1 MSYTELEH
9 GYQGLRSASR
19 PIFYVGDI
27 NSVQSNLI
35 GPVASSI
42 YRSSKRA
49 ELSEGCGNDDAC
61 MGGTDLEGEG
71 KQVLVGICAM
81 AKKSQSKP
89 MKEILTRLEEFEY
102 IKIVVFPE
110 EVILKE
116 SVEDWPIV
124 DCLISFHSKGFPLD
138 KAINYADLRN
148 PFIINNLPMQYDIQD
163 RRRVYAILESEGI
176 EIPRYAVLDRDSA
189 DPKQPFPD
197 HELVESEDHVEVNG
211 VIFNKPFVEK
221 PVSAEDHNIYIY
233 YPTSAGGGSQRLF
246 RKIGSRSSVYS
257 PESRVRKTGSY
268 IYEDFMPTDGTDV
281 KVYTVGPDYA
291 HAEARKSPALDGKVE
306 RDSEGKEIRYPV
318 ILSNA
323 EKLISRKVC
332 LAFKQ
337 TVCGFDLLRAN
348 GQSFV
353 CDVNGF
359 SFVKNSNK
367 YYDDCAKILGN
378 MILRELA
385 PTLHI
390 PWSVPF
396 QLDDPPIVPTTF
408 GKMMELR
415 CVVAVIRHG
424 DRTPKQ
430 KMKVEVRH
438 PKFFEIFA
446 KYDGYKHGHVKL
458 KRPKQLQ
465 EILDTAR
472 SLLAEIQHRAAGPEL
487 EEKQGKLE
495 QLKSVLE
502 MYGHFSGI
510 NRKVQMKY
518 QPRGRPRGSSSDDG
532 NNHNRLGEPSLVL
545 ILKWGGELTPA
556 GRIQAEELGRIF
568 RCMYP
573 GGQEEDTEMLP
584 NHGEYAGAQGLGL
597 LRLHSTFRHDL
608 KIYASDEGRVQMTAA
623 AFAKGLLALEGEL
636 TPILV
641 QMVKSAN
648 TNGLL
653 DNDCD
658 SSKYQNMVKT
668 RLHELLQ
675 QDREFTREDRE
686 QINPGNALSINAA
699 MDFVK
704 NPVKCC
710 QHVHALIQKLMDIVR
725 IKKDDP
731 KTKDAILYHG
741 ETWELMG
748 RRWGKIEKDFCTK
761 NKRFDISKIPDIYDC
776 IKYDLQ
782 HNNHTLQFDHAEE
795 LYIYAKYL
803 ADIVIPQ
810 EYGLTVQEKLTI
822 GQGICTPLLKKIR
835 ADLQRNIEESGEETV
850 NRLNPRYSHGV
861 SSPGRHV
868 RTRLYFTSES
878 HVHSLLTVL
887 RYGGLLDVVKDE
899 QWRRAMEYVS
909 MVSELNYMSQIVV
922 MLYEDPTKDPSSEER
937 FHVELHFSPGVNCCV
952 QKNLPPGPGFRPH
965 SRNES
970 SHNMGESGGSG
981 QDSVS
986 QCSTR
991 IEEEDTELSILEDE
1005 INPQIQTETS
1015 PTVGNDVV
1023 DSTLDSPTTSRGI
1036 DMMDLDPN
1044 MMDEP
1049 YDSGFLQS
1057 SAPIPIRHVMRIIN
1071 SRTVAGHEAARLGSQ
1086 LAASQRQRREREA
1099 SVMVEP
1105 RARSYDHQHQEKA
1118 EKAADKLQYQS
1129 LDAVNK
1135 EEKTEHS
1142 NYYKNTLNVP
1152 VYLGQP
1158 IALPHSISS
1167 PELPIPCVQTS
1178 IPISPPLITVH
1189 DIPLA
1194 SPINYNYK
1202 KNTSAPSPPK
1212 DLLMSD
1218 LDSYHLSS
1226 VNQEQLKNKKT
1237 HGGFHTEII
1246 LPNIKVD
1253 DTRPSIIQPDP
1264 TCTARRHRHSI
1275 SGQMSYFKLLGYNVS
1290 KKLTGSA
1297 NSLFSTAVIS
1307 GSSSAPNLK
1316 DMIPSHAMIPQ
1327 HVAAIEGFGGVP
1339 PIRPLETL
1347 HNALSLRQLDSFLE
1361 MMTSAPLF
1369 RTPASSPPKYPSPG
1383 GSVNPNLNVGGIS
1396 REYQSSDLEAVRY
1409 CKKLNNVPLYITPTP
1424 IQYKSCGDG
1433 DTCDI
1438 RNQPSP
1444 TSPNSTGWSSEPQ
1457 SFLSSE
1463 PSSPAPTSTG
1473 ECSMSISLISND
1485 GAPSYSGAP
1494 KFPTT
1499 PGLDLDFNDF
1509 CMNIDQ
1515 ENHEGRGSVSYTDY
1529 YSNEDGQIRKGPSYT
1544 STTQKTVVSSDDLPV
1559 DTVDDDEEHTLT
1571 LRQTE
1576 AQKKQDVKLLFEQ
1589 VENPNATKST
1599 VGYKKIGRFRVESME
1614 ISDDDVRIKEPSSAC
1629 SSTDKNKLLTLQKME
1644 TTNAERGP
1652 THRNKETRHKRKNF
1666 SRSQSVSTP
1675 KTFVAKSDTNFSFK
1689 SVKSKESSF
1698 SAMTDKDLEKWKL
1711 SSTKSDPSTSCTETQ
1726 KEPILT
1732 MASSLTDSP
1741 SVTIGFDIQ
1750 DKKNE

>member
-189 DPKQPFPD
+189 DPKH

-573 GGQEEDTEMLP
+573 GGQGRHLS
-584 NHGEYAGAQGLGL
+584 GEYAGAQGLGL

-1057 SAPIPIRHVMRIIN
+1057 SAPIPIS

>member
-9 GYQGLRSASR
+9 GYQGLRNASR
-19 PIFYVGDI
+19 PMFYIGDI
-27 NSVQSNLI
+27 NTVQSSVI
-35 GPVASSI
+35 PSI
-42 YRSSKRA
+42 YRSSKRP
-49 ELSEGCGNDDAC
+49 ELSEGNQDDAY
-61 MGGTDLEGEG
+61 MGGSDVEGEG

-116 SVEDWPIV
+116 PVENWPIV

-138 KAINYADLRN
+138 KAINYANLRK
-148 PFIINNLPMQYDIQD
+148 PFIINHLPMQYDIQD

-176 EIPRYAVLDRDSA
+176 EIPRYAVLDRDSP
-189 DPKQPFPD
+189 DPKQ

-211 VIFNKPFVEK
+211 ITFNKPFVEK

-257 PESRVRKTGSY
+257 PESRVRKSGSY

-318 ILSNA
+318 ILNNA

-510 NRKVQMKY
+510 NRKVQLKY

-532 NNHNRLGEPSLVL
+532 SDLNRLGEPSLVL

-573 GGQEEDTEMLP
+573 GGQGRHLSEEESEMLP

-675 QDREFTREDRE
+675 QDRDFTREDRE

-699 MDFVK
+699 LDFVK
-704 NPVKCC
+704 NPVRCC
-710 QHVHALIQKLMDIVR
+710 QHVHTLIQKLLDIVR
-725 IKKDDP
+725 IKKEDP
-731 KTKDAILYHG
+731 KTKDTILYHG

-782 HNNHTLQFDHAEE
+782 HNNHTLQFEHAEE
-795 LYIYAKYL
+795 LYTYAKSL

-810 EYGLTVQEKLTI
+810 EYGLTVQEKMTI

-835 ADLQRNIEESGEETV
+835 ADLQRNIEESEETV

-922 MLYEDPTKDPSSEER
+922 MLYEDPTKDPCSEER

-970 SHNMGESGGSG
+970 SHNVGESGGSG
-981 QDSVS
+981 QDTSS

-991 IEEEDTELSILEDE
+991 IEEEDAELGIIEDDL
-1005 INPQIQTETS
+1005 INPTAQADTPPPLMETD
-1015 PTVGNDVV
+1015 TM
-1023 DSTLDSPTTSRGI
+1023 DSMLDSPTTSRGI

-1057 SAPIPIRHVMRIIN
+1057 SAPIPI
-1071 SRTVAGHEAARLGSQ
+1071 SARTVAGHEAARLGSQ
-1086 LAASQRQRREREA
+1086 LAASQRQRRSKEA
-1099 SVMVEP
+1099 GNIVEP
-1105 RARSYDHQHQEKA
+1105 RARSYDHQRQEKP
-1118 EKAADKLQYQS
+1118 EK
-1129 LDAVNK
+1129 
-1135 EEKTEHS
+1135 
-1142 NYYKNTLNVP
+1142 
-1152 VYLGQP
+1152 
-1158 IALPHSISS
+1158 
-1167 PELPIPCVQTS
+1167 
-1178 IPISPPLITVH
+1178 
-1189 DIPLA
+1189 
-1194 SPINYNYK
+1194 
-1202 KNTSAPSPPK
+1202 
-1212 DLLMSD
+1212 
-1218 LDSYHLSS
+1218 
-1226 VNQEQLKNKKT
+1226 
-1237 HGGFHTEII
+1237 
-1246 LPNIKVD
+1246 
-1253 DTRPSIIQPDP
+1253 
-1264 TCTARRHRHSI
+1264 ARRHRHSI

-1316 DMIPSHAMIPQ
+1316 DMVPPHASA
-1327 HVAAIEGFGGVP
+1327 VAAIEGFGGVP

-1347 HNALSLRQLDSFLE
+1347 HNALSLRQLDCFLE
-1361 MMTSAPLF
+1361 MMTTAPLY
-1369 RTPASSPPKYPSPG
+1369 RTPASSPPKSSPA
-1383 GSVNPNLNVGGIS
+1383 GSTHESLNPPLVHAGIS
-1396 REYQSSDLEAVRY
+1396 REYHSSDTEAVRY
-1409 CKKLNNVPLYITPTP
+1409 IMPTP
-1424 IQYKSCGDG
+1424 IQYKPLGEAE
-1433 DTCDI
+1433 TCDT
-1438 RNQPSP
+1438 RNLPSP

-1473 ECSMSISLISND
+1473 ECSMSISLISNES
-1485 GAPSYSGAP
+1485 AQLFIAP
-1494 KFPTT
+1494 KFSPTSC
-1499 PGLDLDFNDF
+1499 LDVDFNEF
-1509 CMNIDQ
+1509 CIRLDQ
-1515 ENHEGRGSVSYTDY
+1515 ENRESRGSVSYTDY
-1529 YSNEDGQIRKGPSYT
+1529 YSNEDGQIRKI
-1544 STTQKTVVSSDDLPV
+1544 TQIPQTIQSGVSGAQTKLVCGDDLPC
-1559 DTVDDDEEHTLT
+1559 DNIDEDEDHTLT
-1571 LRQTE
+1571 LKQTE
-1576 AQKKQDVKLLFEQ
+1576 EQKKQDVKSIFEQ
-1589 VENPNATKST
+1589 RDDINPTKLS
-1599 VGYKKIGRFRVESME
+1599 GSYKKIGRFLVESTDV
-1614 ISDDDVRIKEPSSAC
+1614 SHGDVRIKDTDNAGTSDKIKLSTSQKSDI
-1629 SSTDKNKLLTLQKME
+1629 SSTGKSI
-1644 TTNAERGP
+1644 AEKAKKDSKKCGGS
-1652 THRNKETRHKRKNF
+1652 HINSQKRKNF
-1666 SRSQSVSTP
+1666 SRSQSVTTP
-1675 KTFVAKSDTNFSFK
+1675 KPVASKPDTTFSYSRQ
-1689 SVKSKESSF
+1689 SSF
-1698 SAMTDKDLEKWKL
+1698 STMSDADLENWKL
-1711 SSTKSDPSTSCTETQ
+1711 STDPTHSSRTSQQE
-1726 KEPILT
+1726 EPILT
-1732 MASSLTDSP
+1732 VAGSLTDS
-1741 SVTIGFDIQ
+1741 SNITVGFDVKEEE
-1750 DKKNE
+1750 KK

>member
-19 PIFYVGDI
+19 PIFYVGDL
-27 NSVQSNLI
+27 NTVQSTLV

-49 ELSEGCGNDDAC
+49 ELSDGCSNDDGC
-61 MGGTDLEGEG
+61 MGGSDLEGEG

-138 KAINYADLRN
+138 KAINYANLRN

-176 EIPRYAVLDRDSA
+176 EIPRYAVLDRDSS
-189 DPKQPFPD
+189 DPKH

-211 VIFNKPFVEK
+211 VTFNKPFVEK

-446 KYDGYKHGHVKL
+446 KYDGYKHGHIKL

-518 QPRGRPRGSSSDDG
+518 QPRGRPRGSSSDDD
-532 NNHNRLGEPSLVL
+532 RLGEPSLVL

-573 GGQEEDTEMLP
+573 GGQGRHLSGD
-584 NHGEYAGAQGLGL
+584 YAGAQGLGL

-675 QDREFTREDRE
+675 QDREFTHEDRE

-704 NPVKCC
+704 NPVRCC
-710 QHVHALIQKLMDIVR
+710 QHVHTLIQKLMDIVR

-782 HNNHTLQFDHAEE
+782 HNNHTLQFEHAEE
-795 LYIYAKYL
+795 LYIYSKYL

-887 RYGGLLDVVKDE
+887 RYGGLLDVMKDE

-970 SHNMGESGGSG
+970 SHNVGESGGSA
-981 QDSVS
+981 QDTIS

-991 IEEEDTELSILEDE
+991 IEEEDVELGILEDDFM
-1005 INPQIQTETS
+1005 NPPLQSETPPS
-1015 PTVGNDVV
+1015 TMETDTVDAII
-1023 DSTLDSPTTSRGI
+1023 DSPTTSKAI
-1036 DMMDLDPN
+1036 DMMDLHPN

-1049 YDSGFLQS
+1049 FDSGFLQS
-1057 SAPIPIRHVMRIIN
+1057 SAPIPI
-1071 SRTVAGHEAARLGSQ
+1071 SARTVAGHEAARLGSQ
-1086 LAASQRQRREREA
+1086 LAASQRQRRDTERGTI
-1099 SVMVEP
+1099 VEP
-1105 RARSYDHQHQEKA
+1105 RARSYDHQRQDKPEK
-1118 EKAADKLQYQS
+1118 
-1129 LDAVNK
+1129 
-1135 EEKTEHS
+1135 
-1142 NYYKNTLNVP
+1142 
-1152 VYLGQP
+1152 
-1158 IALPHSISS
+1158 
-1167 PELPIPCVQTS
+1167 
-1178 IPISPPLITVH
+1178 
-1189 DIPLA
+1189 
-1194 SPINYNYK
+1194 
-1202 KNTSAPSPPK
+1202 
-1212 DLLMSD
+1212 
-1218 LDSYHLSS
+1218 
-1226 VNQEQLKNKKT
+1226 
-1237 HGGFHTEII
+1237 
-1246 LPNIKVD
+1246 
-1253 DTRPSIIQPDP
+1253 
-1264 TCTARRHRHSI
+1264 ARRHRHSI
-1275 SGQMSYFKLLGYNVS
+1275 SGQMSYFKLLGYNVN

-1316 DMIPSHAMIPQ
+1316 DMVPPHASA
-1327 HVAAIEGFGGVP
+1327 VAAIEGFGGVP

-1369 RTPASSPPKYPSPG
+1369 RTPASSPPKYSSPG
-1383 GSVNPNLNVGGIS
+1383 GSTHESVNQNLNIGGIN
-1396 REYQSSDLEAVRY
+1396 REYHSSDLEAVRY
-1409 CKKLNNVPLYITPTP
+1409 RKKLSKPSLYIAPTP
-1424 IQYKSCGDG
+1424 IQYKSSNDG
-1433 DTCDI
+1433 ESCDI
-1438 RNQPSP
+1438 RNQLSP

-1485 GAPSYSGAP
+1485 GAQSFNTGHKY
-1494 KFPTT
+1494 PTT
-1499 PGLDLDFNDF
+1499 PCLDVDFNEF
-1509 CMNIDQ
+1509 CINIDQ
-1515 ENHEGRGSVSYTDY
+1515 EHRESRGSVSYTDY
-1529 YSNEDGQIRKGPSYT
+1529 YSNEDGQIRNCGFGAGFT
-1544 STTQKTVVSSDDLPV
+1544 SNLEKIMRTDNLPI
-1559 DTVDDDEEHTLT
+1559 DNMDDDEDHTIT
-1571 LRQTE
+1571 LKQTE
-1576 AQKKQDVKLLFEQ
+1576 EQKKQDVKQIFEQ
-1589 VENPNATKST
+1589 KENLSTKSSS
-1599 VGYKKIGRFRVESME
+1599 GYKKIGRFLVESME
-1614 ISDDDVRIKEPSSAC
+1614 ISDEDVRIKEIDNIDKIKTSVFQKTESS
-1629 SSTDKNKLLTLQKME
+1629 
-1644 TTNAERGP
+1644 NAEKVQKNRDS
-1652 THRNKETRHKRKNF
+1652 NETVYEQKKPHSFNSCKRKNF
-1666 SRSQSVSTP
+1666 SRSQSVSMP
-1675 KTFVAKSDTNFSFK
+1675 KTSTQKSETNYSYK
-1689 SVKSKESSF
+1689 CTSKLSSL
-1698 SAMTDKDLEKWKL
+1698 SNMSDKDLENWKQ
-1711 SSTKSDPSTSCTETQ
+1711 SMMESKDPFSIEMKSE
-1726 KEPILT
+1726 EPILT
-1732 MASSLTDSP
+1732 LASSITSSS
-1741 SVTIGFDIQ
+1741 SVTIGFNVQ
-1750 DKKNE
+1750 DEKKEKFNP